1 MKIRENQNSVKL
13 ADKSAEFHK
22 KSAIEDHSAKHVILH
37 VLYHLITIPCHLHQ
51 EIKEKNV
58 SRQFLWICTKKS
70 KKKFKIYLPREVR
83 QAQRQRPINHRIWPV
98 FIPIHPIFGHSS
110 PISP

>member
-1 MKIRENQNSVKL
+1 LAETCFGRKSNRKIRENQNSVKL

-58 SRQFLWICTKKS
+58 SRQFLLICTKKP
-70 KKKFKIYLPREVR
+70 KKKFGICLL
-83 QAQRQRPINHRIWPV
+83 
-98 FIPIHPIFGHSS
+98 
-110 PISP
+110 